1 MCYKEGLKVFLDV
14 RECSV
19 NNVSLTIFMLKV
31 VQAIADKN
39 KKSKYRAKAAE
50 YLDRS
55 EKVQEIVDKEKA
67 LGKYHEHYR

>member
-14 RECSV
+14 RNCSV
-19 NNVSLTIFMLKV
+19 GNFFFNSFMFKV
-31 VQAIADKN
+31 VQAIVEKDK
-39 KKSKYRAKAAE
+39 KAKYRAKAAE

-55 EKVQEIVDKEKA
+55 EKVQEIVEKEKA